1 MEMGEF
7 GKVGSHG
14 RLKTVIQ
21 PRAYELQK
29 LSCFA
34 SQGDSG
40 DKNPEEAYFS
50 SMGESVEAGVP
61 LAKESTCREL
71 CPRSGPGAPWFKASV
86 CQEMKNGRSREGRG
100 LAEVTRHPGRTRGEE
115 GTRRA

>member
-40 DKNPEEAYFS
+40 DKSPEEEYFS
-50 SMGESVEAGVP
+50 SMGERVWRQESPWPRNLPAGSSALVQG
-61 LAKESTCREL
+61 LGHL
-71 CPRSGPGAPWFKASV
+71 G
-86 CQEMKNGRSREGRG
+86 SR
-100 LAEVTRHPGRTRGEE
+100 LLFA
-115 GTRRA
+115 RR